1 MTTTAV
7 RTISS
12 ERVSVARPVSAAR
25 RLVGGFRRHRRLIG
39 GLFSLAVI
47 VAVFVGV
54 LPKVADFAAVRA
66 EIAEMT
72 WIELVTLTAAAIWNL
87 VTYWFVVKSSLP
99 GSTLGQ
105 AMIATEAST
114 AVSNT
119 VPAGGA
125 IGMGIT
131 FRMFRSWGFKRSAVT
146 LSMLTSGIWN
156 NFAKLALP
164 VLALS
169 LLALQGAATPSRVV
183 AGMVGL
189 GALAAAIGLF
199 ALALRRE
206 TLAWRAGELAARAVG
221 PIRRALRMAPPHDWG
236 DTVVRYRNR
245 MIELLSR
252 RWYRLTLWTLVGH
265 LSLFLVLLLTMR
277 HIGISASEVSVIEA
291 LAAFAFT
298 RLVTAIPFTPGGLG
312 VVELALTAA
321 LVTAGG
327 DREQVVASVLVF
339 RALTYLIP
347 IGFGALTFL
356 YWRRQV
362 AAGDASSRPQLAGG

>member
-1 MTTTAV
+1 MTTTTTTT
-7 RTISS
+7 TITTTATDTP
-12 ERVSVARPVSAAR
+12 VGTQPVSAVSGA
-25 RLVGGFRRHRRLIG
+25 VAVFRRHRRLIG
-39 GLFSLAVI
+39 GVFSLALV
-47 VAVFVGV
+47 VAIFYGV
-54 LPKVADFAAVRA
+54 LPKVADFSAVRA

-72 WIELVTLTAAAIWNL
+72 WIELFTLTAAAIWNL

-99 GSTLGQ
+99 GATIGQ

-146 LSMLTSGIWN
+146 LSMVTSGIWN

-169 LLALQGAATPSRVV
+169 LLALQGAVTPSRVI

-206 TLAWRAGELAARAVG
+206 KVAWRAGELAAAVAR
-221 PIRRALRMAPPHDWG
+221 PIRRALRLGPPHEWG

-252 RWYRLTLWTLVGH
+252 RWYWLTLWTLVGH
-265 LSLFLVLLLTMR
+265 LSLFLVLLVTMR

-327 DREQVVASVLVF
+327 NREQVVAAVLVF
-339 RALTYLIP
+339 RVLTYLIP

-362 AAGDASSRPQLAGG
+362 AVGRASSL

>member
-1 MTTTAV
+1 MTTTTNTLAPHIPV
-7 RTISS
+7 ET
-12 ERVSVARPVSAAR
+12 RPVSGIRGLVAAIRRRR
-25 RLVGGFRRHRRLIG
+25 RLVGGV
-39 GLFSLAVI
+39 FSLAVI
-47 VAVFVGV
+47 VGIFYGV
-54 LPKVADFAAVRA
+54 LPKVADVSVVRA

-72 WIELVTLTAAAIWNL
+72 WLELSTLAAAAVWNL
-87 VTYWFVVKSSLP
+87 VTYWFVVKASLP
-99 GSTLGQ
+99 GARVGQ

-164 VLALS
+164 VLSLS
-169 LLALQGAATPSRVV
+169 LLALQGAATPSRVI
-183 AGMVGL
+183 AGVVGL
-189 GALAAAIGLF
+189 GALVAAIGLF

-206 TLAWRAGELAARAVG
+206 TVARRAGQLAARVAA
-221 PIRRALRMAPPHDWG
+221 PIRRRLGLRPPDDWG
-236 DTVVRYRNR
+236 GTVVRYRNR
-245 MIELLSR
+245 MVELLRR
-252 RWYRLTLWTLVGH
+252 RWYWLTLWTLVGH
-265 LSLFLVLLLTMR
+265 LSLFLVLLVTMR
-277 HIGISASEVSVIEA
+277 HIGVSASEVSLIEA

-321 LVTAGG
+321 LVAAGG

-347 IGFGALTFL
+347 IAIGALTFL

-362 AAGDASSRPQLAGG
+362 AVGHTS

>member
-1 MTTTAV
+1 MTTIPS
-7 RTISS
+7 TITTELSS
-12 ERVSVARPVSAAR
+12 VVPPVAPPVSAAR
-25 RLVGGFRRHRRLIG
+25 RLVGLFRRHRRVIG
-39 GLFSLAVI
+39 VVFSLALI
-47 VAVFVGV
+47 SAIFIGV
-54 LPKVADFAAVRA
+54 LPKVADFSAVRA
-66 EIAEMT
+66 EIADMT
-72 WIELVTLTAAAIWNL
+72 WIELVTLTAAAVWNL
-87 VTYWFVVKSSLP
+87 VTYWFVVKASLP
-99 GSTLGQ
+99 GATLGQ
-105 AMIATEAST
+105 AMISTEAST

-125 IGMGIT
+125 IGMGVT

-189 GALAAAIGLF
+189 SALAAAIGLF

-206 TLAWRAGELAARAVG
+206 MVARRAGELAAGVVG
-221 PIRRALRMAPPHDWG
+221 PIRRVLRMTPAHDWG

-245 MIELLSR
+245 MLELLSR
-252 RWYRLTLWTLVGH
+252 RWYWLTLWTLVGH
-265 LSLFLVLLLTMR
+265 LSLFLVLLVTMR

-327 DREQVVASVLVF
+327 DRERVVASVLVF

-362 AAGDASSRPQLAGG
+362 AVGDAS